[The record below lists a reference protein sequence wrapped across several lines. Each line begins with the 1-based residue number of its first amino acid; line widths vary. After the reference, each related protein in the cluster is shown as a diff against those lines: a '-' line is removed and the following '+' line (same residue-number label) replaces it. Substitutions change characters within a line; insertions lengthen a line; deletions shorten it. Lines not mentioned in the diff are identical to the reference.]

1 MYLDG
6 MGHNYWFMNDV
17 GGCYS
22 GGSPSIADLTTT
34 LNDYA
39 INLLQDRSQNAS
51 LGIVLL
57 NHADKQENSG
67 ALYKSDM
74 LIQTVIDNNFRFAL
88 RTAGDTTLT
97 YDASYTEGGNAIS
110 WDNN

>member
-1 MYLDG
+1 ML
-6 MGHNYWFMNDV
+6 H
-17 GGCYS
+17 
-22 GGSPSIADLTTT
+22 
-34 LNDYA
+34 
-39 INLLQDRSQNAS
+39 RSQNAS
-51 LGIVLL
+51 LGIRLL
-57 NHADKQENSG
+57 NHADKQETSG